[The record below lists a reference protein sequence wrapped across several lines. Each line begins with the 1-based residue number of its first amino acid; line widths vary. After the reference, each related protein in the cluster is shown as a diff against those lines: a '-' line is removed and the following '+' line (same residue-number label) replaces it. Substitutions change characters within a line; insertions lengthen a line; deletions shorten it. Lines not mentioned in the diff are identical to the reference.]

1 MLTALLVLALCG
13 ATTAVNV
20 TSSCTGF
27 TTCTSLAVER
37 PLYNNSLECSPEWDS
52 VLGSVFGYFSDCAL
66 NSAAV
71 RLLGAVKIDWG
82 VYGSMEA
89 LFDDESIYLPTCSFG
104 DVAAAACLAANLPVE
119 GDALIR
125 DNMFCPDECMNL
137 VDKCLDLS
145 NYPTLRD
152 QAVVVC
158 NEVTAPDNSTD
169 CFKASFNETG
179 LSAPKCN
186 SSVGAVSLT
195 GPYVL
200 AGIAFAIAV
209 VALIGL
215 ILTTCKGQ
223 SNGGAPGSF

>member
-1 MLTALLVLALCG
+1 MLTFLLFVTLCG
-13 ATTAVNV
+13 ATAATN
-20 TSSCTGF
+20 SSCSGF
-27 TTCTSLAVER
+27 TTCSSLGVER
-37 PLYNNSLECSPEWDS
+37 ALYNNSLVCSPEWDS
-52 VLGSVFGYFSDCAL
+52 VLGSVYGYFSDCAL

-71 RLLGAVKIDWG
+71 RILGAVKIDWG

-89 LFDDESIYLPTCSFG
+89 LFDDETIYKDTCSYG
-104 DVAAAACLAANLPVE
+104 DVAAAACLYANLQSE
-119 GDALIR
+119 GEGLVQSD
-125 DNMFCPDECMNL
+125 MFCQLECMNL

-145 NYPTLRD
+145 NYPSLRD
-152 QAVVVC
+152 QAAVVC
-158 NEVTAPDNSTD
+158 NEVTAPDNTTN

-179 LSAPKCN
+179 LSTPKCN
-186 SSVGAVSLT
+186 GSVGAVSLT